1 MRETVVAEVGICACC
16 LQAQVLL
23 QPVGGTIGVILPLDY
38 AVAMNLKAGGD
49 VRVHESCP
57 FLMDRLLSVFAVKG
71 FTLQRVVVDIASE
84 AVLVGKV
91 LFARHTLTETFLC
104 SPSEALL
111 FAARARVPIWVTDA
125 VFSVRLIREQRTL
138 PMVYCRDHET
148 VSH

>member
-1 MRETVVAEVGICACC
+1 MREMVVAEVGICVCC

-23 QPVGGTIGVILPLDY
+23 HTVGGTTGVILPLDY

-49 VRVHESCP
+49 VRVNESCP

-71 FTLQRVVVDIASE
+71 FTLKRVVVDTASG
-84 AVLVGKV
+84 VGLDGKV

-125 VFSVRLIREQRTL
+125 VLSVRPAVEQRTL
-138 PMVYCRDHET
+138 PTVYCREHET